1 MVEKIRVSLW
11 DIFSFF
17 LTGLLA
23 ALVLAGFVVVYSVP
37 SLKDIL
43 SALSDFPASITLV
56 GAPLVFTL
64 FGIAIEPFANYF
76 DTYISKFNLGW
87 VSRKKDKHSSE
98 EILLADE
105 IKNNYMGSLSGRID
119 NPFALCKEYVE
130 TKQLSTT
137 FMVYL
142 SRYGFYRN
150 CAFIS
155 VMSGVAVLFLA
166 PTWCCGI
173 MGLLG
178 GAAIAAV
185 FKRRAGDFYSLMAP
199 AVYRAFLIDK
209 LSWVPSQH
217 NNNLVIPASSVHK
230 T

>member
-23 ALVLAGFVVVYSVP
+23 TLVLVAFFVAYGGLT
-37 SLKDIL
+37 LKVLFD
-43 SALSDFPASITLV
+43 ALSTFPAAITLIAV
-56 GAPLVFTL
+56 PLAFTL
-64 FGIAIEPFANYF
+64 FGMVIEPFANYF
-76 DTYISKFNLGW
+76 DRYVLKYALGW
-87 VSRKKDKHSSE
+87 VSKPKAKHSHEETLLKE
-98 EILLADE
+98 EIRS
-105 IKNNYMGSLSGRID
+105 KYMGSLNGKID
-119 NPFALCKEYVE
+119 NPYAICKEYVE

-155 VMSGVAVLFLA
+155 VASGITTLFLA
-166 PTWCCGI
+166 STWCG
-173 MGLLG
+173 GVTALLFG
-178 GAAIAAV
+178 VAASAV
-185 FKRRAGDFYSLMAP
+185 FKRRAEDFYSYMAP

-209 LSWVPSQH
+209 VSWVPGSGG
-217 NNNLVIPASSVHK
+217 
-230 T
+230 

>member
-23 ALVLAGFVVVYSVP
+23 TLVLVAFFVANGDVRLRYIFGV
-37 SLKDIL
+37 I
-43 SALSDFPASITLV
+43 SAFPASITLV
-56 GAPLVFTL
+56 GAPLTLTL
-64 FGIAIEPFANYF
+64 FGMVIEPFANYF
-76 DTYISKFNLGW
+76 DSLISKLNLGW
-87 VSRKKDKHSSE
+87 VSRPKDKHSEEEMILKE
-98 EILLADE
+98 EIRSKYL
-105 IKNNYMGSLSGRID
+105 GSLNGRLS
-119 NPFALCKEYVE
+119 NPFPMCKEYVE

-155 VMSGVAVLFLA
+155 VVSGITSLILA
-166 PTWCCGI
+166 STWCGGA
-173 MGLLG
+173 MGLLSG
-178 GAAIAAV
+178 LAFAAV

-199 AVYRAFLIDK
+199 SVYRAFLIDK
-209 LSWVPSQH
+209 VSWTPVTEAPNTPQPTGAP
-217 NNNLVIPASSVHK
+217 NEG
-230 T
+230 

>member
-23 ALVLAGFVVVYSVP
+23 ALVLVAFFVAFGDVTVKELFNV
-37 SLKDIL
+37 I
-43 SALSDFPASITLV
+43 SAFPASITLV
-56 GAPLVFTL
+56 GAPLTFTL
-64 FGIAIEPFANYF
+64 FGMVIEPFANYF
-76 DTYISKFNLGW
+76 DSHILNFNLGW
-87 VSRKKDKHSSE
+87 ISRPKDKHSQE
-98 EILLADE
+98 EIILKEE
-105 IKNNYMGSLSGRID
+105 IRTKYMGSLNGRIE
-119 NPFALCKEYVE
+119 NPFGMCKEYVE

-155 VMSGVAVLFLA
+155 VASGIASLFLA
-166 PTWCCGI
+166 SWCVGIIGMLCG
-173 MGLLG
+173 L
-178 GAAIAAV
+178 AFAAV

-199 AVYRAFLIDK
+199 SVYRAFLIDK
-209 LSWVPSQH
+209 VSWAPVTGT
-217 NNNLVIPASSVHK
+217 ASSSQP
-230 T
+230 TPPTGEG